1 MSAYYNEIDPQC
13 AEWLRNLIKAGH
25 IADGEV
31 DNRSILDVSP
41 TDLKGFSQCHFF
53 AGIGVWSRA
62 LRLAGWRD
70 DQRVWTG
77 SCPCQPFSAA
87 GVRGGFADE
96 RHLWPAFFHLI
107 EQCAPPTVFGE
118 QVASKDGLNWIDLVH
133 ADMEGA
139 GYTFGATDLCAAG
152 VGAPHIRQRLWFVG
166 SRLADAE
173 LHGYLTGT
181 VARSLSARE
190 SQGRLLQ
197 LEGRSAVERVADTG
211 DAGSQGR
218 VSGRQDARRESID
231 GYAGR
236 GSAIERLGD
245 TESDGPEVRGDVYRE
260 LPREGFAKRCHVSGL
275 ADASEEQFYGGGE
288 SGATRRRELADY
300 SDLIGLANPHD
311 DQHEPQ
317 RRSDGFENGEAPSD
331 GQNVAVTW
339 QLGGT
344 SDALC
349 GLADASSDGYSSA
362 PRSAHVRRVEQFER
376 RAEEPAECVEPS
388 AACSTEFRR
397 LERAS
402 TRPTNGFWRD
412 ADWLFCRDG
421 KWRPVRPGAQ
431 QMVDGSTQS
440 LGRLRPDQTAN
451 VETAVQK
458 WSERYQKDAS
468 EAVRDLWD
476 LLSTEEAVNR
486 TDGGFDSVREA
497 PFLLAFLRQLSDQG
511 WKFEIGHERTSSEA
525 SRRALRVLRYEREP
539 SYSSRQRGLDEQS
552 PYELTDP
559 LRQLSQILAHHAE
572 DCWGKAGW
580 QDVGSFPLIEGAP
593 SRVVRLRAYGNAINA
608 EVAATF
614 IEAATDGLLGLDLI

>member
-41 TDLKGFSQCHFF
+41 KDLKGFSQCHFF

-118 QVASKDGLNWIDLVH
+118 QVASKDGLEWIDLVQ

-173 LHGYLTGT
+173 LHGYPTGT
-181 VARSLSARE
+181 LARSVSASE
-190 SQGRLLQ
+190 SEGRLLQ
-197 LEGRSAVERVADTG
+197 LEGCSAPERMADTS
-211 DAGSQGR
+211 DTGSQGR
-218 VSGRQDARRESID
+218 VSGRQDARREGID

-236 GSAIERLGD
+236 GGAIERLGNTD
-245 TESDGPEVRGDVYRE
+245 GGRRLERAHGTGSDGAGVEQGGREQIKSSETSGNVSGLGNTNNNRRGALTVGELHNPELDAESFRD
-260 LPREGFAKRCHVSGL
+260 LIGL
-275 ADASEEQFYGGGE
+275 ADATDEQRYGCGE
-288 SGATRRRELADY
+288 SGSSRRGELTDY

-317 RRSDGFENGEAPSD
+317 QRSDGFENGEAPSD

-349 GLADASSDGYSSA
+349 GVADTASDGYANA
-362 PRSAHVRRVEQFER
+362 PRSSHVRRVEQFER
-376 RAEEPAECVEPS
+376 RANEPAKCVEPS
-388 AACSTEFRR
+388 TTCSTEFRR
-397 LERAS
+397 LERPP
-402 TRPTNGFWRD
+402 TGPTNGFWRD

-421 KWRPVRPGAQ
+421 KWRPV
-431 QMVDGSTQS
+431 
-440 LGRLRPDQTAN
+440 
-451 VETAVQK
+451 
-458 WSERYQKDAS
+458 
-468 EAVRDLWD
+468 
-476 LLSTEEAVNR
+476 
-486 TDGGFDSVREA
+486 
-497 PFLLAFLRQLSDQG
+497 
-511 WKFEIGHERTSSEA
+511 
-525 SRRALRVLRYEREP
+525 EP
-539 SYSSRQRGLDEQS
+539 Q
-552 PYELTDP
+552 
-559 LRQLSQILAHHAE
+559 
-572 DCWGKAGW
+572 
-580 QDVGSFPLIEGAP
+580 SFPLVNGAT

>member
-118 QVASKDGLNWIDLVH
+118 QVASKDGLEWIDLVQ
-133 ADMEGA
+133 ADLEGA

-166 SRLADAE
+166 SRLADAQ
-173 LHGYLTGT
+173 LHGYPTGT
-181 VARSLSARE
+181 LARSVSASE
-190 SQGRLLQ
+190 SEGRLLQ
-197 LEGRSAVERVADTG
+197 LERRSAFERMADARDT
-211 DAGSQGR
+211 GSQGR

-231 GYAGR
+231 GYVGR
-236 GSAIERLGD
+236 GGAIERLGGTVGELHHPELD
-245 TESDGPEVRGDVYRE
+245 AESFRD
-260 LPREGFAKRCHVSGL
+260 LIGL
-275 ADASEEQFYGGGE
+275 ADADDEQRYGCGE
-288 SGATRRRELADY
+288 SGSSRRGELTDY

-339 QLGGT
+339 QLGRA

-349 GLADASSDGYSSA
+349 GVANPES
-362 PRSAHVRRVEQFER
+362 VRRGFHDAPHDRPTHAQSDISTDAGNSQFDQSR
-376 RAEEPAECVEPS
+376 GLQFARATA
-388 AACSTEFRR
+388 
-397 LERAS
+397 
-402 TRPTNGFWRD
+402 RPTNGFWRD

-421 KWRPVRPGAQ
+421 KWRPV
-431 QMVDGSTQS
+431 
-440 LGRLRPDQTAN
+440 
-451 VETAVQK
+451 
-458 WSERYQKDAS
+458 
-468 EAVRDLWD
+468 
-476 LLSTEEAVNR
+476 
-486 TDGGFDSVREA
+486 
-497 PFLLAFLRQLSDQG
+497 
-511 WKFEIGHERTSSEA
+511 
-525 SRRALRVLRYEREP
+525 EP
-539 SYSSRQRGLDEQS
+539 
-552 PYELTDP
+552 
-559 LRQLSQILAHHAE
+559 
-572 DCWGKAGW
+572 K
-580 QDVGSFPLIEGAP
+580 SFPLVNGAP

>member
-300 SDLIGLANPHD
+300 SDLIGLADSNHDRCSALAVGELHDPELDAESFRDLIGLANPNYD
-311 DQHEPQ
+311 EHEPQ
-317 RRSDGFENGEAPSD
+317 RRGDGNENGEAPSD
-331 GQNVAVTW
+331 GQNVAIAG

-349 GLADASSDGYSSA
+349 GVADTASDGYANA
-362 PRSAHVRRVEQFER
+362 PRSSHVRRVEQFER
-376 RAEEPAECVEPS
+376 RANEPAKCVEPS
-388 AACSTEFRR
+388 TTCSTEFRR
-397 LERAS
+397 LERPP
-402 TRPTNGFWRD
+402 TGPTNGFWRD

-421 KWRPVRPGAQ
+421 KWRPV
-431 QMVDGSTQS
+431 
-440 LGRLRPDQTAN
+440 
-451 VETAVQK
+451 
-458 WSERYQKDAS
+458 
-468 EAVRDLWD
+468 
-476 LLSTEEAVNR
+476 
-486 TDGGFDSVREA
+486 
-497 PFLLAFLRQLSDQG
+497 
-511 WKFEIGHERTSSEA
+511 
-525 SRRALRVLRYEREP
+525 EP
-539 SYSSRQRGLDEQS
+539 Q
-552 PYELTDP
+552 
-559 LRQLSQILAHHAE
+559 
-572 DCWGKAGW
+572 
-580 QDVGSFPLIEGAP
+580 SFPLVNGAT

-608 EVAATF
+608 EIAATF
-614 IEAATDGLLGLDLI
+614 IEAACDGLLGLDLI

>member
-173 LHGYLTGT
+173 LHGYPTGT
-181 VARSLSARE
+181 LARSLSARE

-211 DAGSQGR
+211 DEGSQGR
-218 VSGRQDARRESID
+218 VSRRQDARRESID

-236 GSAIERLGD
+236 GSAIERLGNANND
-245 TESDGPEVRGDVYRE
+245 RRGALTVGELHNPELDPESFRD
-260 LPREGFAKRCHVSGL
+260 LIGL
-275 ADASEEQFYGGGE
+275 ADADDEQRYGCGE
-288 SGATRRRELADY
+288 SGSSRRGELTDY

-331 GQNVAVTW
+331 GQNVAVSW

-344 SDALC
+344 GDALC
-349 GLADASSDGYSSA
+349 GMADADQEQRRRRADSERLLTNGAQVGRQQSNGTAQSNSAIDKGQSSA
-362 PRSAHVRRVEQFER
+362 
-376 RAEEPAECVEPS
+376 
-388 AACSTEFRR
+388 
-397 LERAS
+397 
-402 TRPTNGFWRD
+402 RPTNGFWRD

-421 KWRPVRPGAQ
+421 KWRPVRPSAQ

-440 LGRLRPDQTAN
+440 LGRLRPDQTAD

-525 SRRALRVLRYEREP
+525 SRHALRVLRYEREP

>member
-41 TDLKGFSQCHFF
+41 KDLKGFSQCHFF

-107 EQCAPPTVFGE
+107 AQCAPPTVFGE
-118 QVASKDGLNWIDLVH
+118 QVASKDGLAWIDLVH

-139 GYTFGATDLCAAG
+139 GYTFGATDLCAAC

-173 LHGYLTGT
+173 LHGYPTGT
-181 VARSLSARE
+181 LARSVSTSKSE
-190 SQGRLLQ
+190 GRLLQ
-197 LEGRSAVERVADTG
+197 LEGRSTTERMADARDT
-211 DAGSQGR
+211 GSQGR
-218 VSGRQDARRESID
+218 VSGRQDARRESIN
-231 GYAGR
+231 GYVGR
-236 GSAIERLGD
+236 GGATERLGD
-245 TESDGPEVRGDVYRE
+245 ANSDRPEVWGDVHRE
-260 LPREGFAKRCHVSGL
+260 LPREEFTGGRHVSGL
-275 ADASEEQFYGGGE
+275 ADAADEQRYGCGE
-288 SGATRRRELADY
+288 SGSSRRGELTDY

-317 RRSDGFENGEAPSD
+317 QRSDGFKDGEAPSD
-331 GQNVAVTW
+331 GQNVAVSW

-344 SDALC
+344 GDALC
-349 GLADASSDGYSSA
+349 GM
-362 PRSAHVRRVEQFER
+362 
-376 RAEEPAECVEPS
+376 AEGHPP
-388 AACSTEFRR
+388 TG
-397 LERAS
+397 
-402 TRPTNGFWRD
+402 PTNGFWRD

-421 KWRPVRPGAQ
+421 KWRPVRPSAQ

-525 SRRALRVLRYEREP
+525 SRHALRVLRYEREP

-580 QDVGSFPLIEGAP
+580 QDVGSFPIIEGAP

>member
-96 RHLWPAFFHLI
+96 RHLWPAFFHII

-118 QVASKDGLNWIDLVH
+118 QVASKDGLEWIDLVQ

-173 LHGYLTGT
+173 LHGYPTGT
-181 VARSLSARE
+181 LARSVSTSKSE
-190 SQGRLLQ
+190 GRLLQ
-197 LEGRSAVERVADTG
+197 LEGRSTTERMADARDT
-211 DAGSQGR
+211 GSQGR
-218 VSGRQDARRESID
+218 VSGRQDARRESIN
-231 GYAGR
+231 GYAGC
-236 GSAIERLGD
+236 GSTIERLGNTNND
-245 TESDGPEVRGDVYRE
+245 RRGALTVGELHNPESFRD
-260 LPREGFAKRCHVSGL
+260 LIGL
-275 ADASEEQFYGGGE
+275 ADDEQRYGCGE
-288 SGATRRRELADY
+288 SGSSRRGELTDY

-317 RRSDGFENGEAPSD
+317 QRSDGFENGEAPSD

-349 GLADASSDGYSSA
+349 GVADADKEHRRRRTNSERLLPDRAQVGRQQSNGIAQSNSA
-362 PRSAHVRRVEQFER
+362 IDEGQS
-376 RAEEPAECVEPS
+376 
-388 AACSTEFRR
+388 
-397 LERAS
+397 
-402 TRPTNGFWRD
+402 PTGPTKGFWRD

-421 KWRPVRPGAQ
+421 KWRPV
-431 QMVDGSTQS
+431 
-440 LGRLRPDQTAN
+440 
-451 VETAVQK
+451 
-458 WSERYQKDAS
+458 
-468 EAVRDLWD
+468 
-476 LLSTEEAVNR
+476 
-486 TDGGFDSVREA
+486 
-497 PFLLAFLRQLSDQG
+497 
-511 WKFEIGHERTSSEA
+511 
-525 SRRALRVLRYEREP
+525 EP
-539 SYSSRQRGLDEQS
+539 Q
-552 PYELTDP
+552 
-559 LRQLSQILAHHAE
+559 
-572 DCWGKAGW
+572 
-580 QDVGSFPLIEGAP
+580 SFPMVNGAP
-593 SRVVRLRAYGNAINA
+593 SRGVRLRAYGNAINA

>member
-53 AGIGVWSRA
+53 AGIGVWSHA

-181 VARSLSARE
+181 LARSLSARE
-190 SQGRLLQ
+190 NQGRLLQ
-197 LEGRSAVERVADTG
+197 LEGRSAVERMADSRNE
-211 DAGSQGR
+211 GSQGR
-218 VSGRQDARRESID
+218 LSGRPYARRESID

-236 GSAIERLGD
+236 GSAIER
-245 TESDGPEVRGDVYRE
+245 
-260 LPREGFAKRCHVSGL
+260 L

-300 SDLIGLANPHD
+300 SDLIGLADSNHDRCSALAVGELHGPELYAESFRDLIGLANPNH
-311 DQHEPQ
+311 DQHESQ
-317 RRSDGFENGEAPSD
+317 RRGDGIENGEAPSD
-331 GQNVAVTW
+331 GQ
-339 QLGGT
+339 LGGA

-349 GLADASSDGYSSA
+349 RLADAASRSIPQSLGGSQARNGYA
-362 PRSAHVRRVEQFER
+362 TIN
-376 RAEEPAECVEPS
+376 
-388 AACSTEFRR
+388 AATYT
-397 LERAS
+397 AG
-402 TRPTNGFWRD
+402 PTNGFWRD

-421 KWRPVRPGAQ
+421 KWRPVRPSAQ

-451 VETAVQK
+451 VENAVQK
-458 WSERYQKDAS
+458 WAERYQKDPS

-476 LLSTEEAVNR
+476 LLSTEEADNR

-580 QDVGSFPLIEGAP
+580 QDVGSFPLIGSAP

-614 IEAATDGLLGLDLI
+614 IEAACDGLLGLDLI